1 VTTTPGDPTN
11 PTVSQALAKMLR
23 AYGAEYVFTLT
34 GAPQDPLIEM
44 QNREGV
50 RVVLGRSERSAFA
63 MADAYARVTGKPTF
77 GIVQFGPG
85 ATYLPASII
94 DAYWAL
100 SPLIAISGT
109 TTTNTRHRYE
119 YQELE
124 QTSMF
129 PAITKWAGD
138 LPRPERI
145 GDVMRTVV
153 RAAVSG
159 VPGPAYLGIPADW
172 FGRRLSTAPDL
183 YAEPAFLRVPAG
195 RVAPVAK
202 DIERAIELLSSA
214 EKPVLIAGGGVILSE
229 AWAELTALAEALNVP
244 IVTTMA
250 GKGSIADTH
259 PLAVGACGRYSRKV
273 ANDTLAA
280 ADFCLAV
287 GTRLSSMGTN
297 VFQVPRPGTRIV
309 HIDLDPNSLG
319 RTYREELSIVA
330 DAREALTSLQCA
342 ASAARVNSSKWAAW
356 TKQVQ
361 SCVSAWLEDLDRV
374 SGEPMHEGR
383 LNPYHVMR
391 LIDQHLGG
399 DDVLVADTGYM
410 AAWAVT
416 VLQKKKPGRQTLRAA
431 GSLGWAFPAAFGA
444 KLAAGA
450 KRRVFGLTGDGGL
463 GYHIGDLETA
473 LRLKIPVVQI
483 VMNNCSLAFE
493 YHVQKYVHEEMC
505 PEASEFLDVPFAD
518 VARAFGA
525 HGERVTSADQFL
537 PALRRAEE
545 CGKPAIVDVVVSRE
559 LPAACHPLRSR
570 RPAQDLVARSQLT
583 SGPSG
588 NLPEEASPQVLLE
601 AGARSQ

>member
-1 VTTTPGDPTN
+1 MGDSASAL
-11 PTVSQALAKMLR
+11 TVSRALAKMLR

-34 GAPQDPLIEM
+34 GAPQDALIDM
-44 QNREGV
+44 QNHEGV

-63 MADAYARVTGKPTF
+63 MADAYARLTSKPTF

-94 DAYWAL
+94 DAYWAS
-100 SPLIAISGT
+100 SPLIAISGS
-109 TTTNTRHRYE
+109 TTTNTRYRYE
-119 YQELE
+119 YQELD

-138 LPRPERI
+138 LPQPERI
-145 GDVMRTVV
+145 ADVVRTAV
-153 RAAVSG
+153 RAAMGG

-172 FGRRLSTAPDL
+172 FGKRLATAPDI
-183 YAEPAFLRVPAG
+183 YAEPAFLRVPAA
-195 RVAPVAK
+195 RVAPVAQ
-202 DIERAIELLSSA
+202 DVERAIALLAGA
-214 EKPVLIAGGGVILSE
+214 EKPVLIAGGGVMLSE
-229 AWAELTALAEALNVP
+229 AWAELTALAEALNIPV
-244 IVTTMA
+244 VTTMA

-273 ANDTLAA
+273 ANETLAN
-280 ADFCLAV
+280 ADFCLAI
-287 GTRLSSMGTN
+287 GTKLSSMGTN
-297 VFQVPRPGTRIV
+297 IFQYPRKGTRIV
-309 HIDLDPNSLG
+309 HVDLDPNSLG

-330 DAREALTSLQCA
+330 DAREALKMLRQA
-342 ASAARVNSSKWAAW
+342 ATAARVNGSKWAAW

-361 SCVSAWLEDLDRV
+361 GSVAAWLDDLDRA
-374 SGEPMHEGR
+374 SREPMHEGK

-416 VLQKKKPGRQTLRAA
+416 VLQQKQAGRNTLRAA

-450 KRRVFGLTGDGGL
+450 KRRVFGLTGDGGA
-463 GYHIGDLETA
+463 GYHLPDLETA
-473 LRLKIPVVQI
+473 LRLKLPAVQI

-493 YHVQKYVHEEMC
+493 YHVQKYVHKEMC
-505 PEASEFLDVPFAD
+505 PEASEFLDVPFGD

-525 HGERVTSADQFL
+525 HGERVTSAEQFI

-545 CGKPAIVDVVVSRE
+545 SGKPAIVDVVVSRE
-559 LPAACHPLRSR
+559 LPPPVTRYEAAGLRKI
-570 RPAQDLVARSQLT
+570 
-583 SGPSG
+583 
-588 NLPEEASPQVLLE
+588 
-601 AGARSQ
+601 

>member
-1 VTTTPGDPTN
+1 VTSTPGGDSENTL
-11 PTVSQALAKMLR
+11 TVSQALAKLLR

-44 QNREGV
+44 QNHEGV
-50 RVVLGRSERSAFA
+50 RVVLGRSERSALA

-94 DAYWAL
+94 DAYWAS

-109 TTTNTRHRYE
+109 TTTKTRYRYE

-129 PAITKWAGD
+129 PGITKWAGD
-138 LPRPERI
+138 LPQPERI
-145 GDVMRTVV
+145 ADVLRTAV
-153 RAAVSG
+153 RASVSG
-159 VPGPAYLGIPADW
+159 VPGPSYLGIPADW
-172 FGRRLSTAPDL
+172 FGKKLTIPPDI
-183 YAEPAFLRVPAG
+183 YAERAFLRTPAL
-195 RVAPVAK
+195 RVAPMAPDV
-202 DIERAIELLSSA
+202 ESAIALLASA
-214 EKPVLIAGGGVILSE
+214 AKPVLIAGGGVILSE
-229 AWAELTALAEALNVP
+229 AWQELTALAEALNIPV
-244 IVTTMA
+244 VTTMA

-259 PLAVGACGRYSRKV
+259 PLAVGVCGRYSRKV

-280 ADFCLAV
+280 ADFCLAI
-287 GTRLSSMGTN
+287 GTKLSSMGTN
-297 VFQVPRPGTRIV
+297 VFQYPGKGTRIV

-330 DAREALTSLQCA
+330 DSREALRMLREA
-342 ASAARVNSSKWAAW
+342 ALAARVNGSKWSDW

-361 SCVSAWLEDLDRV
+361 GSVAAWQEDLQHV
-374 SGEPMHEGR
+374 SREPMHEGK
-383 LNPYHVMR
+383 LNPYHIMR
-391 LIDQHLGG
+391 LIDQHVGG
-399 DDVLVADTGYM
+399 DDMLVADTGYM

-416 VLQKKKPGRQTLRAA
+416 VLQQKKAGRNTLRAA

-444 KLAAGA
+444 KLAVGP

-463 GYHIGDLETA
+463 GYHLPDLETA
-473 LRLKIPVVQI
+473 LRLKLPTVTI

-505 PEASEFLDVPFAD
+505 PEASEFLDVQFAD
-518 VARAFGA
+518 VAKAFGA
-525 HGERVTSADQFL
+525 HGERVTSADQFI

-545 CGKPAIVDVVVSRE
+545 SGKPAIVDVVVSRE
-559 LPAACHPLRSR
+559 LPPPVTRYEAAGLRKI
-570 RPAQDLVARSQLT
+570 
-583 SGPSG
+583 
-588 NLPEEASPQVLLE
+588 
-601 AGARSQ
+601 

>member
-1 VTTTPGDPTN
+1 
-11 PTVSQALAKMLR
+11 MLR

-34 GAPQDPLIEM
+34 GAPQDALIDM
-44 QNREGV
+44 QNHEGI

-63 MADAYARVTGKPTF
+63 MADAYARLTGKPTF

-94 DAYWAL
+94 DAYWAS
-100 SPLIAISGT
+100 SPLIAISGS
-109 TTTNTRHRYE
+109 TTTNTRYRYE
-119 YQELE
+119 YQELD

-138 LPRPERI
+138 LPQPERI
-145 GDVMRTVV
+145 ADVVRTAV
-153 RAAVSG
+153 RAAMGG

-172 FGRRLSTAPDL
+172 FGKRLATAPDI
-183 YAEPAFLRVPAG
+183 YAEPAFLRVPAA
-195 RVAPVAK
+195 RVAPVAQ
-202 DIERAIELLSSA
+202 DVERAIALLAGA
-214 EKPVLIAGGGVILSE
+214 EKPVLIAGGGVMLSE
-229 AWAELTALAEALNVP
+229 AWAELTALAEALNIPV
-244 IVTTMA
+244 VTTMA

-273 ANDTLAA
+273 ANETLAN
-280 ADFCLAV
+280 ADFCLAI
-287 GTRLSSMGTN
+287 GTKLSSMGTN
-297 VFQVPRPGTRIV
+297 IFQYPRKGTRIV
-309 HIDLDPNSLG
+309 HVDLDPNSLG

-330 DAREALTSLQCA
+330 DAREALKMLRQA
-342 ASAARVNSSKWAAW
+342 ATAARVNGSKWAAW

-361 SCVSAWLEDLDRV
+361 GSVAAWIDDLDRA
-374 SGEPMHEGR
+374 SREPMHEGK

-391 LIDQHLGG
+391 LIDQHLRG

-416 VLQKKKPGRQTLRAA
+416 VLQQKQAGRNTLRAA

-450 KRRVFGLTGDGGL
+450 KRRVFGLTGDGGA
-463 GYHIGDLETA
+463 GYHLPDLETA
-473 LRLKIPVVQI
+473 LRLKLPAVQI

-493 YHVQKYVHEEMC
+493 YHVQKYVHKEMC
-505 PEASEFLDVPFAD
+505 PEASEFLDVPFGD

-525 HGERVTSADQFL
+525 HGERVTSAEQFI

-545 CGKPAIVDVVVSRE
+545 SGKPAIVDVVVSRE
-559 LPAACHPLRSR
+559 LPPPVTRYEAAGLRKI
-570 RPAQDLVARSQLT
+570 
-583 SGPSG
+583 
-588 NLPEEASPQVLLE
+588 
-601 AGARSQ
+601 

>member
-1 VTTTPGDPTN
+1 VTNKSAGDSAN
-11 PTVSQALAKMLR
+11 NLTVSRALAKLVR

-34 GAPQDPLIEM
+34 GAPQNPLIDM
-44 QNREGV
+44 QNHEGV

-77 GIVQFGPG
+77 GIVQYGPG

-94 DAYWAL
+94 DAYWAS

-109 TTTNTRHRYE
+109 THTNTRYRYE
-119 YQELE
+119 YQEVE

-129 PAITKWAGD
+129 PAMTKWAGD
-138 LPRPERI
+138 LPQPERI
-145 GDVMRTVV
+145 GDVLRTAV

-159 VPGPAYLGIPADW
+159 VPGPVYLGIPADW
-172 FGRRLSTAPDL
+172 FGKRLTTAPDL
-183 YAEPAFLRVPAG
+183 YAEPAFLRTPAG
-195 RVAPVAK
+195 RVAPLAPDV
-202 DIERAIELLSSA
+202 ERAIALLAGA

-229 AWAELTALAEALNVP
+229 AWAELTALAEALNIPV
-244 IVTTMA
+244 VTTMA

-259 PLAVGACGRYSRKV
+259 PLSVGVCGRYSRKV

-287 GTRLSSMGTN
+287 GTKLSSMATD
-297 VFQVPRPGTRIV
+297 VFKCPRKGTRIV
-309 HIDLDPNSLG
+309 HVDLDPNSLG

-330 DAREALTSLQCA
+330 DAREALILLREA
-342 ASAARVNSSKWAAW
+342 ALGARVDGSRWSAW

-361 SCVSAWLEDLDRV
+361 GWVAAWLADLDRV
-374 SGEPMHEGR
+374 SRDPLHEGR
-383 LNPYHVMR
+383 INPYHLLR
-391 LIDQHLGG
+391 LLDQHIGG
-399 DDVLVADTGYM
+399 DDLLVADTGYM

-416 VLQKKKPGRQTLRAA
+416 LLQQKKPGRHTLRAA
-431 GSLGWAFPAAFGA
+431 GSLGWAFPGAFGA
-444 KLAAGA
+444 KLAAGG
-450 KRRVFGLTGDGGL
+450 KRRVFGLNGDGGI
-463 GYHIGDLETA
+463 GYHISELETA

-483 VMNNCSLAFE
+483 VLNNCSLAFE

-525 HGERVTSADQFL
+525 HGERVTSPEQFL

-545 CGKPAIVDVVVSRE
+545 SDKPAIVDVAVSRE
-559 LPAACHPLRSR
+559 LPPPVTRYEAAGLRKI
-570 RPAQDLVARSQLT
+570 
-583 SGPSG
+583 
-588 NLPEEASPQVLLE
+588 
-601 AGARSQ
+601 

>member
-1 VTTTPGDPTN
+1 M
-11 PTVSQALAKMLR
+11 TVSQALAKLLR

-44 QNREGV
+44 QNHEGV
-50 RVVLGRSERSAFA
+50 RVVLGRSERSVLA

-94 DAYWAL
+94 DSFWAS

-109 TTTNTRHRYE
+109 TTTKTRYRYE

-129 PAITKWAGD
+129 PSMTKWAGD
-138 LPRPERI
+138 LPQPERI
-145 GDVMRTVV
+145 ADVLRTAV
-153 RAAVSG
+153 RASVSG
-159 VPGPAYLGIPADW
+159 VPGPSYLGIPADW
-172 FGRRLSTAPDL
+172 FGKTLNIPQEI
-183 YAEPAFLRVPAG
+183 YAEPAFMRTPAG
-195 RVAPVAK
+195 RVAPVAQ
-202 DIERAIELLSSA
+202 DVERAIALLSSA
-214 EKPVLIAGGGVILSE
+214 EKPVIIAGGGVILSE
-229 AWAELTALAEALNVP
+229 AWNELTSLAEALNIPV
-244 IVTTMA
+244 VTTMA

-259 PLAVGACGRYSRKV
+259 PLAVGVCGRYSRKV
-273 ANDTLAA
+273 ANDTLAG
-280 ADFCLAV
+280 ADFCLAI
-287 GTRLSSMGTN
+287 GTKLSSMGTN
-297 VFQVPRPGTRIV
+297 VFQYPGKGTRIV

-330 DAREALTSLQCA
+330 DSREALKMLREA
-342 ASAARVNSSKWAAW
+342 ALAARVNSIPGGGKWAGW

-361 SCVSAWLEDLDRV
+361 GAVAAWLVDLERV
-374 SGEPMHEGR
+374 SREPLHEGR
-383 LNPYHVMR
+383 LNPYHIMR
-391 LIDQHLGG
+391 LIDQHLGA
-399 DDVLVADTGYM
+399 DDMLVADTGYM

-416 VLQKKKPGRQTLRAA
+416 VLQQKKAGRNTLRAA

-444 KLAAGA
+444 KLAVGA

-463 GYHIGDLETA
+463 GYHLPDLETA
-473 LRLKIPVVQI
+473 LRLKIPVVHI

-505 PEASEFLDVPFAD
+505 PEASEFLDVQFAD

-525 HGERVTSADQFL
+525 HGERVTSADQFI

-545 CGKPAIVDVVVSRE
+545 SGKPAIVDVVVSRE
-559 LPAACHPLRSR
+559 LPPPVTRYEAAGLRKI
-570 RPAQDLVARSQLT
+570 
-583 SGPSG
+583 
-588 NLPEEASPQVLLE
+588 
-601 AGARSQ
+601 

>member
-1 VTTTPGDPTN
+1 VTTTPAADAANT
-11 PTVSQALAKMLR
+11 PTVSQALAKMVR

-34 GAPQDPLIEM
+34 GAPQNPLIDL
-44 QNREGV
+44 QNHEGV

-94 DAYWAL
+94 DAFWAS
-100 SPLIAISGT
+100 SPLIAISGS
-109 TTTNTRHRYE
+109 TTTNTRYRYE

-138 LPRPERI
+138 LPQPERI
-145 GDVMRTVV
+145 ADVLRTAV

-159 VPGPAYLGIPADW
+159 VPGPVYLGISADW
-172 FGRRLSTAPDL
+172 FGKRLATAPDI
-183 YAEPAFLRVPAG
+183 YAEAAFLKSPAL
-195 RVAPVAK
+195 RVAPLAQDV
-202 DIERAIELLSSA
+202 ERAIALLASA

-229 AWAELTALAEALNVP
+229 AWAELTALAEVLKIPV
-244 IVTTMA
+244 VTTMA
-250 GKGSIADTH
+250 GKGSIADSH
-259 PLAVGACGRYSRKV
+259 PLSVGACGRYSRKV

-287 GTRLSSMGTN
+287 GTKLSSMGTD
-297 VFQVPRPGTRIV
+297 VFKYPRKGTRIV

-330 DAREALTSLQCA
+330 DSRAALTMLREAA
-342 ASAARVNSSKWAAW
+342 VAARVNGSRWAAW

-361 SCVSAWLEDLDRV
+361 GSVASWLEDLERV
-374 SGEPMHEGR
+374 SRDPLHEGR
-383 LNPYHVMR
+383 LNPYHLMR
-391 LIDQHLGG
+391 LLNQHIGG
-399 DDVLVADTGYM
+399 NDMLVADTGYM

-416 VLQKKKPGRQTLRAA
+416 VLQQKHPGRNILRAA

-444 KLAAGA
+444 KLAVGD
-450 KRRVFGLTGDGGL
+450 KRRVFGLTGDGGI
-463 GYHIGDLETA
+463 GYHIADLETA
-473 LRLKIPVVQI
+473 LRLKTPVIQI
-483 VMNNCSLAFE
+483 VLNNCSLAFE

-505 PEASEFLDVPFAD
+505 PEASEFLDVPFGD

-525 HGERVTSADQFL
+525 HGERVTSPEQFI

-545 CGKPAIVDVVVSRE
+545 SGKPAIVDVVVSRE
-559 LPAACHPLRSR
+559 VPPPVTRYEAAGLRK
-570 RPAQDLVARSQLT
+570 V
-583 SGPSG
+583 
-588 NLPEEASPQVLLE
+588 
-601 AGARSQ
+601 

>member
-1 VTTTPGDPTN
+1 VTGTSAGDSAQHL
-11 PTVSQALAKMLR
+11 TVSQALAKLLR

-44 QNREGV
+44 QNHEGV
-50 RVVLGRSERSAFA
+50 RVVLGRSERSALA

-85 ATYLPASII
+85 STYLPASII
-94 DAYWAL
+94 DAFWAS

-109 TTTNTRHRYE
+109 TTTKTRYRYE

-138 LPRPERI
+138 LPQPERI
-145 GDVMRTVV
+145 ADVVRTAV

-159 VPGPAYLGIPADW
+159 VPGPVYLGIPADW
-172 FGRRLSTAPDL
+172 FGKKLTIPQDI
-183 YAEPAFLRVPAG
+183 YAEPAFLRTPAL
-195 RVAPVAK
+195 RVAPVAQ
-202 DIERAIELLSSA
+202 DLERAIALLASA
-214 EKPVLIAGGGVILSE
+214 EKPVLIAGGGVMLSE
-229 AWAELTALAEALNVP
+229 AWQELTALAEALDIPV
-244 IVTTMA
+244 VTTMA

-259 PLAVGACGRYSRKV
+259 PLAVGVCGRYSRKV

-280 ADFCLAV
+280 ADFCLAI
-287 GTRLSSMGTN
+287 GTKLSSMGTN
-297 VFQVPRPGTRIV
+297 VFQYPGKGTRIV

-330 DAREALTSLQCA
+330 DSREALKMLREA
-342 ASAARVNSSKWAAW
+342 ALAARVNGGKWAGW

-361 SCVSAWLEDLDRV
+361 GSVAAWQEDLQRV
-374 SGEPMHEGR
+374 SSEAMHEGR
-383 LNPYHVMR
+383 LNPYHIMR
-391 LIDQHLGG
+391 LIDQHVGG
-399 DDVLVADTGYM
+399 DDLLVADTGYM

-416 VLQKKKPGRQTLRAA
+416 VLQQKKAGRNTLRAA

-444 KLAAGA
+444 KLAVGP

-463 GYHIGDLETA
+463 GYHLADLETA
-473 LRLKIPVVQI
+473 LRLKLPVVQI
-483 VMNNCSLAFE
+483 VMNNSSLAFE

-505 PEASEFLDVPFAD
+505 PEASEFLDVQFAD

-525 HGERVTSADQFL
+525 HGERVTCSDQFI

-545 CGKPAIVDVVVSRE
+545 SGKPAIVDVIVSRE
-559 LPAACHPLRSR
+559 LPPPVTRYEAAGLRKI
-570 RPAQDLVARSQLT
+570 
-583 SGPSG
+583 
-588 NLPEEASPQVLLE
+588 
-601 AGARSQ
+601 